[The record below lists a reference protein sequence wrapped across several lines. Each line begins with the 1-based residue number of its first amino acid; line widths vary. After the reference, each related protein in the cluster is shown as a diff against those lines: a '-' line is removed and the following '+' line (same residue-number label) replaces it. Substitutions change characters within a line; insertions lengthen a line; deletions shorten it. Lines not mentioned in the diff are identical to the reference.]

1 MGTKSQEL
9 KDGCLARA
17 AMDEPIFVL
26 RAQDKSAPKLVR
38 QWAENFRQHHVKA
51 ETKGHALAIAIT
63 KHTGAL
69 EVADAMEAWQSR
81 KQAD

>member
-1 MGTKSQEL
+1 MGTKAQEL

-26 RAQDKSAPKLVR
+26 RAQDKSAPGLVR
-38 QWAENFRQHHVKA
+38 KWAEDFRQHHVKVG
-51 ETKGHALAIAIT
+51 TSGHPLAVAIT
-63 KHTGAL
+63 KHTEAL